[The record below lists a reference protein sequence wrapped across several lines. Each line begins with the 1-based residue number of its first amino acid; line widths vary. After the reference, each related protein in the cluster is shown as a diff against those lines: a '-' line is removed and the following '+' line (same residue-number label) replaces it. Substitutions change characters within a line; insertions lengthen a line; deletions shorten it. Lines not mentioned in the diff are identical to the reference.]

1 MPPNPCAQ
9 LMRKLGASWRKENN
23 VSNLLITSK
32 IFLEWAQSLPNV
44 VIPAGLE
51 SDMKEAIAEDYSE
64 RNLNIIVET
73 MQVLNV
79 SDCEEIPAAIRL
91 LKQ

>member
-1 MPPNPCAQ
+1 
-9 LMRKLGASWRKENN
+9 LGASWRKENN
-23 VSNLLITSK
+23 VSNLLTTSK
-32 IFLEWAQSLPNV
+32 SFLEWAQSLPGV

-64 RNLNIIVET
+64 RNLNIIAET
-73 MQVLNV
+73 MQELNV